1 VSRAARPDLH
11 HGLDV
16 AVTDVADNARL
27 LAIVDEQLSISG
39 RLQVNTALAI
49 MDTLADHLDRLR
61 RRLLCTA
68 RGVKG
73 ARALM
78 HDIYGVGPMS
88 SLALC
93 ARSFGLA
100 LE

>member
-49 MDTLADHLDRLR
+49 
-61 RRLLCTA
+61 
-68 RGVKG
+68 
-73 ARALM
+73 
-78 HDIYGVGPMS
+78 YGVGPMS